1 VKLCVVREPWR
12 AHPLAWIHRAEAA
25 SVGAELR
32 AAGHAVSLAN
42 LGDIAAFQPITLLL
56 RLSDPVMLTAAR
68 GFTNAG
74 SPYLGP
80 RAAVMERCY
89 DKYEACR
96 LAAAQDIDVP
106 ATALA
111 SDAGSILPPLVVKPR
126 RGSDSLG
133 VRFPRHVPSRCATPD
148 YIVQRRIRGADLT
161 VATLRGRTGD
171 PLRILLPEGTP
182 YSFTRKYLLRPR
194 RAPLADA
201 ALAKRVRELAAR
213 IAALFDSAWAA
224 RVDFILESGSGR
236 LCFLECDVAP
246 LIGEGSAF
254 AESLSASGMTRAE
267 QLRLLLEPAA

>member
-25 SVGAELR
+25 AVAAELR

-42 LGDIAAFQPITLLL
+42 LGDDDAFQPATQLL
-56 RLSDPVMLTAAR
+56 RVSDPVMLSATRSLTAA
-68 GFTNAG
+68 GI
-74 SPYLGP
+74 PYIGP
-80 RAAVMERCY
+80 RATVMARCY

-96 LAAAQDIDVP
+96 LAAAQDFDVP

-111 SDAGSILPPLVVKPR
+111 SEAGSILPPLVVKPR

-133 VRFPRHVPSRCATPD
+133 VRFPRRVASRYTTTE
-148 YIVQRRIRGADLT
+148 YIVQRRIHGADLT
-161 VATLRGRTGD
+161 VAALRGHTGA

-194 RAPLADA
+194 RAPLADP
-201 ALAKRVRELAAR
+201 ALAERVRDLAGR
-213 IAALFDSAWAA
+213 IAALFDSDWAA

-246 LIGEGSAF
+246 LIGQGSAF
-254 AESLSASGMTRAE
+254 TDSLAAAGMERAE

>member
-25 SVGAELR
+25 SVAGELR
-32 AAGHAVSLAN
+32 AAGHAVTLAG
-42 LGDIAAFQPITLLL
+42 LGSAYPQGNLLL
-56 RLSDPVMLTAAR
+56 RLSDPVMLSAVRSLAV
-68 GFTNAG
+68 
-74 SPYLGP
+74 PYIGP

-106 ATALA
+106 ATALG
-111 SDAGSILPPLVVKPR
+111 SEAGSILPPLVVKPR

-148 YIVQRRIRGADLT
+148 YIVQRRIRGAELT
-161 VATLRGRTGD
+161 VATLRGRTGE

-254 AESLSASGMTRAE
+254 TESLSASGMTRAE
-267 QLRLLLEPAA
+267 QLRLLLEPAT

>member
-1 VKLCVVREPWR
+1 MKLCVVREPWR

-25 SVGAELR
+25 SVAGEFR
-32 AAGHAVSLAN
+32 AAGHAVTLAE
-42 LGDIAAFQPITLLL
+42 LGSPYPEGNLLL
-56 RLSDPVMLTAAR
+56 RLSDPVMLSAVQSLAV
-68 GFTNAG
+68 
-74 SPYLGP
+74 PYIGP
-80 RAAVMERCY
+80 RATVMQVCY

-106 ATALA
+106 ATALG
-111 SDAGSILPPLVVKPR
+111 SEAGSILPPLVLKPR

-133 VRFPRHVPSRCATPD
+133 VRFPRRIPSRCATPE

-161 VATLRGRTGD
+161 VASLRGRTGV

-182 YSFTRKYLLRPR
+182 YSFARKYLLPAR

-201 ALAKRVRELAAR
+201 ALSRRVRDLAAR
-213 IAALFDSAWAA
+213 IAALFGSDWAA
-224 RVDFILESGSGR
+224 RVDFILETGTGR

-246 LIGEGSAF
+246 LIGDGSAF
-254 AESLSASGMTRAE
+254 TESLSLAGMTRAE